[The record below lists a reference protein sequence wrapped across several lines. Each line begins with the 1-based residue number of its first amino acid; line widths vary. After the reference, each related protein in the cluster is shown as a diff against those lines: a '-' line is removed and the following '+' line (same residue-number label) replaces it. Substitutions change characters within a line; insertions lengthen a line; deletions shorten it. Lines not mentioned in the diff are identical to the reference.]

1 MLSPDEHTCKNL
13 LLYFL
18 QKNQAHSQNGTGL
31 ERIAD
36 VLLRLTDNEPKLEA
50 IGHNQLT
57 SIKETKISIETKEE
71 TAPKYKRWAR
81 NIAPDTILLYT
92 DGSNSSSGIT
102 SSACHCVRGPEIEAL
117 FSGQCQIGSRCGVE
131 DGEIHAAWGR
141 LTHLL
146 ENGVSNAKIYLCAD
160 NQNTLKALTGGPTA
174 GSKYI
179 KACLKDVKILR
190 QESCKIKGK

>member
-18 QKNQAHSQNGTGL
+18 QKSQAHSQNGTGL

-36 VLLRLTDNEPKLEA
+36 VLLGLTNNEPKLEA

-71 TAPKYKRWAR
+71 TAPKHKRWAR
-81 NIAPDTILLYT
+81 NIAPD
-92 DGSNSSSGIT
+92 SSSGIT

-117 FSGQCQIGSRCGVE
+117 FSGQCKIGSKCDIE
-131 DGEIHAAWGR
+131 DGEIYA
-141 LTHLL
+141 
-146 ENGVSNAKIYLCAD
+146 I
-160 NQNTLKALTGGPTA
+160 
-174 GSKYI
+174 
-179 KACLKDVKILR
+179 
-190 QESCKIKGK
+190 